1 MTQLLVI
8 ESVSIRQDAH
18 GRYSLND
25 LHKAAMANGK
35 ATENHAPAQFL
46 RNDGVQSFVAALDA
60 GLRVQKGGNNQGQGT
75 WASRE
80 ILLKYAAWIHPEI
93 ESAIYKNIIDFEA
106 IISAI
111 NDFEVP
117 ADCPDLYV
125 YAIRNVTTGNIKLG
139 ISRDPR
145 ERLKQ
150 LQTGNDCELQLVAYR
165 KAENR
170 FDDEVSIHRHASP
183 YHIRGEWFDDGVNK
197 MLIDHGLA
205 ESENKMPRQNQV
217 TLLFSEWISSHNQDV
232 K

>member
-35 ATENHAPAQFL
+35 ATESQKPSEFL
-46 RNDGVQSFVAALDA
+46 SSQGVQAFVAALDA
-60 GLRVQKGGNNQGQGT
+60 ELRVQKGGNYPGT

-80 ILLKYAAWIHPEI
+80 ILLKYATWLHPEI

-106 IISAI
+106 IIAAI

-139 ISRDPR
+139 ISRDPQ

-170 FDDEVSIHRHASP
+170 FEDEVSIHRHANP
-183 YHIRGEWFDDGVNK
+183 YHIRGEWFDEGVNK

-205 ESENKMPRQNQV
+205 EAENKIPEQNHV
-217 TLLFSEWISSHNQDV
+217 TLLFSEWLPSHNQDV